1 VLLEGASN
9 GSAGVAELVAPP
21 YICSRSLIGEWTMS
35 DSGEDEA
42 SQLTTTSRDT
52 ELPAAST
59 LSPEEAERFASAYV
73 PAWQFDEA
81 LVSAG
86 AQWSPGE
93 LEEFGAAP
101 GADPDSIL
109 VDSLAPVVE
118 ARALSALVREEPA
131 SAKTDPQPLLRA
143 EPARAASA
151 PLPVGPIP
159 MPSHLTSVDDVALS
173 SMRSNRGAWFAA
185 GGIVAALA
193 VVAALLLTRGR
204 ESPSAASAALTVP
217 ASPPQTAEE
226 SRIPPPPPIAE
237 IPPPPDN
244 PVTPTRA
251 AVSPP
256 VPSPPA
262 RRASNA
268 PLSHRSDATHTPR
281 DAFPVTKGSAKGSGG
296 TIVRDNPY

>member
-1 VLLEGASN
+1 
-9 GSAGVAELVAPP
+9 
-21 YICSRSLIGEWTMS
+21 MS
-35 DSGEDEA
+35 DSAEDEA
-42 SQLTTTSRDT
+42 SQLTTSTET

-81 LVSAG
+81 LVSGG

-93 LEEFGAAP
+93 LEEFGAPP

-118 ARALSALVREEPA
+118 TRVLSALVREEPA
-131 SAKTDPQPLLRA
+131 SAKTDLQPLVRA

-151 PLPVGPIP
+151 PLPAGRMP
-159 MPSHLTSVDDVALS
+159 MPSYLTSVDDVALS
-173 SMRSNRGAWFAA
+173 SVRSNRGARFAA
-185 GGIVAALA
+185 GGIAAALA

-204 ESPSAASAALTVP
+204 ESPSAASAALTMP

-237 IPPPPDN
+237 IPPPPET

-256 VPSPPA
+256 VPSPPV

-268 PLSHRSDATHTPR
+268 PLSHRSDATHTPTPR